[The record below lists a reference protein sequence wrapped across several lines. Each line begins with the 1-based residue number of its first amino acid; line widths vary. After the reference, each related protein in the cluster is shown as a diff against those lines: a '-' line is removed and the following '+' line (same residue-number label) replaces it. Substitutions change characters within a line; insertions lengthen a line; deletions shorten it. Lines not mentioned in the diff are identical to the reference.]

1 MEQSPFDG
9 ATMRN
14 GYLTLLCY
22 ESPRRRRR
30 RRTRQV
36 VAYAIIVLSAAC
48 GALLLATE
56 VAPFI

>member
-1 MEQSPFDG
+1 MKQSPFDG

-22 ESPRRRRR
+22 ESPRKRRR

-36 VAYAIIVLSAAC
+36 VAYAIVVLGAAC